1 MHLYDAQVSLAALA
15 STILIRNAQVFD
27 GSYFNVGMV
36 VLEGNYIKEV
46 GYYKDGNHE
55 VHNCGK
61 PCCYGACYDAAG
73 KYLIPG
79 LIDSHSHVFSP
90 DDLVTLRGEGVT
102 TTLDMGMPAGEIFYN
117 TLNSTAYK
125 SGLLPELYVSGS
137 AATGNHSFLR
147 CLPDFQDDALVQTE
161 SEVKTFVTDRA
172 MEHTDYLKIVIA
184 DGSVAEKMEEGDH
197 CNSTDYIEHGEYGP
211 SVELIQHMVSLANTR
226 DKKKMIFTH
235 ATTCE
240 SFAMAQKGGVD
251 VITHC
256 PLDGRVNDTVL
267 SNISS
272 AGQITVPSL
281 IKMLQTCGARCPVF
295 PNAQANVK
303 SFYDKGIPILVGTDA
318 QSDMFRQVPM
328 TGSLHKE
335 MLLLVESG
343 MKNID
348 VLLGATALPAKYFA
362 GFGLGDRGEIKAGKR
377 ADLVVL
383 EFNPLANPHDVGNAV
398 SPELMFNIGSVLE
411 TWVAGQC
418 FVSPTQGGGNCSAL
432 PPPPSF

>member
-1 MHLYDAQVSLAALA
+1 MHLNNAQVTLAALA

-27 GSYFNVGMV
+27 GSYFNVGMI
-36 VLEGNYIKEV
+36 VLEGKYIKEV

-55 VHNCGK
+55 VRNCGK

-79 LIDSHSHVFSP
+79 LIDSHSHVSSP
-90 DDLVTLRGEGVT
+90 EDLVTLRGEGVT
-102 TTLDMGMPAGEIFYN
+102 TTLDMGTPADEIFN
-117 TLNSTAYK
+117 KTLNTTAYK
-125 SGLLPELYVSGS
+125 TGLLPELYVSGS

-147 CLPDFQDDALVQTE
+147 CLHNFQDDALVQTE
-161 SEVKTFVTDRA
+161 SEVETYVADRA
-172 MEHTDYLKIVIA
+172 REQTDYLKIVIA
-184 DGSVAEKMEEGDH
+184 DGSVAERMEEGDS
-197 CNSTDYIEHGEYGP
+197 CNSTEYIEHGEYGP
-211 SVELIQHMVSLANTR
+211 GVKLINYTVSLANAK

-235 ATTCE
+235 AATCE

-256 PLDGRVNDTVL
+256 PLDGPVNDTVL
-267 SNISS
+267 GNIMS
-272 AGQITVPSL
+272 AGQITVPTL
-281 IKMLQTCGARCPVF
+281 IKMLQSCAGCPVF

-303 SFYDKGIPILVGTDA
+303 RFYDKGIPVLVGTDA
-318 QSDMFRQVPM
+318 QSDMFGAVPM

-377 ADLVVL
+377 ADLVLL
-383 EFNPLANPHDVGNAV
+383 EFNPLAKPRDERHAV
-398 SPELMFNIGSVLE
+398 SPELMFNIGSVLQ

-418 FVSPTQGGGNCSAL
+418 FVPSTQGSGNCSAL
-432 PPPPSF
+432 PPPPRF